1 MNVVLVPKYEDQV
14 SDDFIQIRELENK
27 LLIEA
32 FNKQNKQPDNLSTY
46 LTPKMDVWEL

>member
-1 MNVVLVPKYEDQV
+1 MNVTLVPKYEDQEF
-14 SDDFIQIRELENK
+14 DDLTLIRELENK

-46 LTPKMDVWEL
+46 LTPKMNVWEL